1 MTDWS
6 EAESRH
12 TSIISAERKETSSPR
27 GGVFPWVDMP
37 RDFLYLESIACT
49 YTVNMVYL
57 SIDMIITFLTE
68 ATRDIYDG
76 KESKQARRIPQS
88 IWKVA
93 PRKLDML
100 NVAYSLNDLKAPPA
114 NRLEALRGNLK
125 GKYSIRINDQYR
137 IVFEFRDKNV
147 YEVEITDYH

>member
-1 MTDWS
+1 
-6 EAESRH
+6 
-12 TSIISAERKETSSPR
+12 
-27 GGVFPWVDMP
+27 
-37 RDFLYLESIACT
+37 
-49 YTVNMVYL
+49 
-57 SIDMIITFLTE
+57 MIITFLSE

-76 KESKQARRIPQS
+76 KDSKQARHIPQS

-93 PRKLDML
+93 QRKLDML
-100 NVAYSLNDLKAPPA
+100 NVAYSLNDLTSPPA

-147 YEVEITDYH
+147 YEVEIIDYH

>member
-1 MTDWS
+1 
-6 EAESRH
+6 
-12 TSIISAERKETSSPR
+12 
-27 GGVFPWVDMP
+27 
-37 RDFLYLESIACT
+37 
-49 YTVNMVYL
+49 
-57 SIDMIITFLTE
+57 MIITFLTE

-93 PRKLDML
+93 QRKLDML
-100 NVAYSLNDLKAPPA
+100 NVAYSLNDLKSPPA
-114 NRLEALRGNLK
+114 NHLEALKGNLK

>member
-1 MTDWS
+1 
-6 EAESRH
+6 
-12 TSIISAERKETSSPR
+12 
-27 GGVFPWVDMP
+27 
-37 RDFLYLESIACT
+37 
-49 YTVNMVYL
+49 
-57 SIDMIITFLTE
+57 MIITFLSE

-93 PRKLDML
+93 QRKLDML
-100 NVAYSLNDLKAPPA
+100 NVAYSLNDLKSPPT

-147 YEVEITDYH
+147 YEVEIIDYH